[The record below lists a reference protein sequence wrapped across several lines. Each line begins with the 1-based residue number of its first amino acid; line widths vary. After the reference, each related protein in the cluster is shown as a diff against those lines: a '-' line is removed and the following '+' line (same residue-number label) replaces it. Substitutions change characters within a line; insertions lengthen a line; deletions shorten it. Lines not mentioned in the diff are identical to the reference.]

1 MYIES
6 SMSHI
11 EEVRNR
17 DDTQP
22 LNRRKLSEP
31 TIS

>member
-22 LNRRKLSEP
+22 LNRRKLKRADD
-31 TIS
+31 